1 MAKDENATGWATT
14 VDEKGREYLLN
25 KKTGE
30 IKGKSFGM
38 MDKSILVD
46 IQKLINKHPSAAQV
60 LFYLASIANKQSEIS
75 MSQSELEEKSGFNR
89 SKIQKAIAILKKANF
104 ILVKKKSGSNTYYIN
119 DRFFWQSSFADK
131 QFKSSHTGK
140 IDLN

>member
-1 MAKDENATGWATT
+1 MAKDDKAQGWATT
-14 VDEKGREYLLN
+14 VDEQGREYLLN

-30 IKGKSFGM
+30 IKGKGFGM
-38 MDKSILVD
+38 IDKSILLDV
-46 IQKLINKHPSAAQV
+46 QKLINKHPSAAQV
-60 LFYLASIANKQSEIS
+60 LFYFASIANKQNEIS

-89 SKIQKAIAILKKANF
+89 SKIQKAIAILKKTNF
-104 ILVKKKSGSNTYYIN
+104 ILIKKINGSNTYYIN

-140 IDLN
+140 VNIG